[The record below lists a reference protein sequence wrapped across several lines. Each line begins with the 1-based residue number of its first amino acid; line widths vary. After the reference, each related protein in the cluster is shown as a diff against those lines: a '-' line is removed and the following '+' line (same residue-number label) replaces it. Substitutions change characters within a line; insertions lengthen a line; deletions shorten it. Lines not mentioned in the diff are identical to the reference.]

1 MEYDPTSPVL
11 GKKYWT
17 LFKKRWSHKLVSK
30 RGQKFA
36 LDRSNALTYSN
47 VRQMYDQVYTCMV
60 DAGVARCSKELS
72 DDYVGPLRTKY
83 HLTHPEMCLVVDE
96 VGSNSSQRGDGH
108 IGGQKYQ
115 CEKGMIPQIK
125 ASHSNERHFT
135 TLGFTS
141 LSGEPVLCLVIIA
154 GVKEMYEI
162 ETGIDIEADET
173 GHPSDPDYFEKNRG
187 KGRMFPTGP
196 ECVFQGK
203 TIPCLVRWS
212 PNGSITSD
220 ILRDAIHT
228 LDHHDIFDRS
238 NNKMP
243 FLLLDGH
250 QSRFDV
256 PFLEYIT
263 NTNHPWMVCIGVPYG
278 TSLWQVADSKEQNGS
293 FKIALSKIK
302 KEILSKRLDIM
313 MDKPELV
320 PTDIIPMVNFA
331 WNQSFVRVE
340 KNLKAIEARGWGPLN
355 YALLNDSQIQAT
367 MTDVESKSYALMLKP
382 EKSLNDARSVQQT
395 LSHESTINTAEETI
409 STLTNDPA
417 IDMNYKSIYLK
428 KKVPDTVTIASKLNF
443 STGRLAAVIQSLLHD
458 ADLQKVRQI
467 NKTKGDKGK
476 DAKSKLESA
485 KKLTA
490 MLNFNTIG
498 CKVGEDSLKV
508 RMKIAQRK
516 KDEEKQVQQNKDKK
530 NNERKRKFDE
540 LRNQIDIKNIPLDKL
555 SLSQLKTLCSYKKR
569 KSDKVSISKLKRHE
583 LLPLWLSWKDRV
595 VDEVENTIDEQVL
608 MVASV
613 PIPIP
618 EVVGDDRNHDSVIS
632 NRHTESDDNVMNV
645 TII

>member
-1 MEYDPTSPVL
+1 
-11 GKKYWT
+11 
-17 LFKKRWSHKLVSK
+17 
-30 RGQKFA
+30 
-36 LDRSNALTYSN
+36 
-47 VRQMYDQVYTCMV
+47 
-60 DAGVARCSKELS
+60 
-72 DDYVGPLRTKY
+72 
-83 HLTHPEMCLVVDE
+83 
-96 VGSNSSQRGDGH
+96 
-108 IGGQKYQ
+108 
-115 CEKGMIPQIK
+115 
-125 ASHSNERHFT
+125 
-135 TLGFTS
+135 
-141 LSGEPVLCLVIIA
+141 
-154 GVKEMYEI
+154 
-162 ETGIDIEADET
+162 
-173 GHPSDPDYFEKNRG
+173 
-187 KGRMFPTGP
+187 
-196 ECVFQGK
+196 
-203 TIPCLVRWS
+203 
-212 PNGSITSD
+212 
-220 ILRDAIHT
+220 
-228 LDHHDIFDRS
+228 
-238 NNKMP
+238 
-243 FLLLDGH
+243 
-250 QSRFDV
+250 
-256 PFLEYIT
+256 
-263 NTNHPWMVCIGVPYG
+263 
-278 TSLWQVADSKEQNGS
+278 
-293 FKIALSKIK
+293 
-302 KEILSKRLDIM
+302 

-443 STGRLAAVIQSLLHD
+443 STGRSAAVIQSLLHD

-467 NKTKGDKGK
+467 NKTKADKGK

-645 TII
+645 TIV